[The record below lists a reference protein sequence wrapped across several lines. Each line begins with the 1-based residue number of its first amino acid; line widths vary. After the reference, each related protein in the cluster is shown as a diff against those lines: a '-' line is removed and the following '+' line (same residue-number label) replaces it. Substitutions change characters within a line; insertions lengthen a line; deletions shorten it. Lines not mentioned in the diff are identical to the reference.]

1 MRGATNRPL
10 ERDVCMEKFYF
21 NKQTHTYERK
31 NIPTFKEWCVSQRVD
46 IPEQH
51 NSILKDL
58 MEAYQQDMDEQFPM
72 NHYMHQD
79 IRVLQLGDVEII
91 LEIYVDEED
100 GIVHL
105 MDLSEKEATHIADV
119 VEDRFFQ
126 HLYEED
132 PSLFQKESV
141 FDYRYFIYSKDG
153 IVSEWRHG
161 KLWFEKHF
169 DVELKVRNE

>member
-1 MRGATNRPL
+1 
-10 ERDVCMEKFYF
+10 MEKFYF

-31 NIPTFKEWCVSQRVD
+31 NIPTFKEWCFLQHLD
-46 IPEQH
+46 IPEQL
-51 NSILKDL
+51 NAQANEL
-58 MEAYQQDMDEQFPM
+58 MEAYKKDMQQHFPM
-72 NHYMHQD
+72 HHYLEQD
-79 IRVLQLGDVEII
+79 IRVLELGDTEII
-91 LEIYVDEED
+91 LEMYVDEEE

-105 MDLSEKEATHIADV
+105 MDLGVEGTSHIADV
-119 VEDRFFQ
+119 VEERFFR
-126 HLYEED
+126 HLYEEN
-132 PSLFQKESV
+132 PSLFQKGSV